1 MESSGRGQAVYMAP
15 QRGQCET
22 SPKSL
27 QPVLPEVDND
37 LPLEM
42 ETSRQNAN
50 RSSKNTLRL
59 KTGAWRDSDTVFTT
73 R

>member
-1 MESSGRGQAVYMAP
+1 MKLHLQ
-15 QRGQCET
+15 
-22 SPKSL
+22 SL
-27 QPVLPEVDND
+27 QPVLSEVDSD

-59 KTGAWRDSDTVFTT
+59 KTGAWRDSDTVFTM